1 MALNKT
7 ALKAGIQGLLT
18 DLFDNNANLTTA
30 QAREKYATDLSNLI
44 DAFVKTGLVSVTTT
58 GTATAQAGT
67 GAIT

>member
-1 MALNKT
+1 MPLQKAALNT
-7 ALKAGIQGLLT
+7 GIQALLT
-18 DLFDNNANLTTA
+18 DLFDNSTNLTTA